1 MDERAAHPPLLRA
14 LVGPTAT
21 GKSALALALA
31 ERHGLE
37 LLSLDSMLVYRGMDL
52 GTAKPSAEEL
62 ARVPHHLI
70 DLVEPGVA
78 FSAQLYLEHAAQAE
92 LAIAARGARGLY
104 VGGTALYLKALV
116 SGLFEGPAPEP
127 ELRAELARRA
137 REQGPEALHAELARI
152 DAQSAARIHPRDEKR
167 VLRALE
173 VHAQT
178 GRALSDWQA
187 QWGAEQQGRPRR
199 LVGLLVEAEELETR
213 IRERTRALLESG
225 WAREALQLEQRGG
238 LGPSA
243 RQAIGYAEAL
253 ELARGTLDFEQAL
266 ARIALRTRQ
275 FARRQRTWL
284 RRFPEIRWVR
294 APGAGEKERE
304 RVLEELALALEL

>member
-1 MDERAAHPPLLRA
+1 MDVQAAPSVLRA
-14 LVGPTAT
+14 LVGPTAA
-21 GKSALALALA
+21 GKSALALDLA

-37 LLSLDSMLVYRGMDL
+37 LLSLDSMLVYRGMDI
-52 GTAKPSAEEL
+52 GTAKPSAAEL

-70 DLVEPGVA
+70 DLVEPRVA
-78 FSAQLYLEHAAQAE
+78 FSAQLYLEHAARAE
-92 LAIAARGARGLY
+92 AQLAARGVRGLY
-104 VGGTALYLKALV
+104 AGGTALYLKALV

-127 ELRAELARRA
+127 QLRAQLARRV
-137 REQGPEALHAELARI
+137 REQGADALHAELARV
-152 DAQSAARIHPRDEKR
+152 DPQSAARIHPRDEKR

-173 VHAQT
+173 VQLQT
-178 GRALSDWQA
+178 GRALSDWQR
-187 QWGAEQQGRPRR
+187 QWGAAERERPRR
-199 LVGLLVEAEELETR
+199 LVGLQVEGPELEAR

-225 WAREALQLEQRGG
+225 WAREALELEQGGG

-294 APGAGEKERE
+294 APGAGAEEHER
-304 RVLEELALALEL
+304 ALREVALQLEL